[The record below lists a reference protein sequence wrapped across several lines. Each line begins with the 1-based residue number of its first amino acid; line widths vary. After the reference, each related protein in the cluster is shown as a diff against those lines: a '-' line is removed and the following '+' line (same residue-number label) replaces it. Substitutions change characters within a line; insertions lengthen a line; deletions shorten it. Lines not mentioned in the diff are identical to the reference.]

1 MKLTL
6 LSLALMSGA
15 LAAPA
20 PAPVADPE
28 AFSITEAP
36 RGVSLEAHA
45 ISKRQYS
52 SSSYNQLT
60 DGTACRPISVI
71 YARGTSQAGNVG
83 DSASVGPLFFNQI
96 ASRVGGT
103 SQLAIQGVT
112 YPASVSGFLAGGDAA
127 GSTTMT
133 NLISSVGPTQTRKPA
148 WKLTPLSP
156 DRHPLPQHQ
165 DRPRRLQP
173 GRATRAQRRGPHL
186 DRQRR
191 QGRSRYVFQYPNLTN
206 TVRANT
212 ISQSLSSATQS
223 AASPS
228 APSPPPRSSPSATTA
243 TTSARAEAALLLPI
257 LLISRMS
264 PPRAL
269 SLLARSRHTKRTKH
283 VLRFWVLG

>member
-28 AFSITEAP
+28 AFSISEAP
-36 RGVSLEAHA
+36 RGVSLEEHA

-112 YPASVSGFLAGGDAA
+112 YSASVSGFLAGGDAA

-133 NLISSVGPTQTRKPA
+133 NLISSVGPTQIRKSA
-148 WKLTPLSP
+148 ME
-156 DRHPLPQHQ
+156 
-165 DRPRRLQP
+165 
-173 GRATRAQRRGPHL
+173 
-186 DRQRR
+186 
-191 QGRSRYVFQYPNLTN
+191 TN
-206 TVRANT
+206 TPVTRPPPAAPTPRSSSPATARAR
-212 ISQSLSSATQS
+212 SSCTTPR
-223 AASPS
+223 AAPR
-228 APSPPPRSSPSATTA
+228 PPTPPRSQPVRPPTPPS
-243 TTSARAEAALLLPI
+243 S
-257 LLISRMS
+257 
-264 PPRAL
+264 
-269 SLLARSRHTKRTKH
+269 HTQH
-283 VLRFWVLG
+283 QS

>member
-20 PAPVADPE
+20 PAPIADPE
-28 AFSITEAP
+28 AFQISEAP
-36 RGVSLEAHA
+36 RGLSLEEHA
-45 ISKRQYS
+45 LSKRQYS

-133 NLISSVGPTQTRKPA
+133 NLISST
-148 WKLTPLSP
+148 
-156 DRHPLPQHQ
+156 
-165 DRPRRLQP
+165 
-173 GRATRAQRRGPHL
+173 ATRCPNTKIVLAGYSQGAQLVHNAAGRTSSANAAKVAAVVVFGDPKRG
-186 DRQRR
+186 
-191 QGRSRYVFQYPNLTN
+191 
-206 TVRANT
+206 
-212 ISQSLSSATQS
+212 QSLSPI
-223 AASPS
+223 AASKVLTICHDGDNICEGG
-228 APSPPPRSSPSATTA
+228 SSITIAHLTYQMDVGTA
-243 TTSARAEAALLLPI
+243 GAFVAG
-257 LLISRMS
+257 
-264 PPRAL
+264 
-269 SLLARSRHTKRTKH
+269 K
-283 VLRFWVLG
+283 V